1 MFLGADPSSAAPP
14 NEIVAADV
22 HMLRFYEQVMYLKS
36 IRLTDFRVHER
47 TECAFAPSVNLL
59 YGPNGAGKTN
69 VLDAIHYA
77 CLSKG
82 FVTSGDR
89 YIVRRGAKHTEVE
102 GLFMSDGGRE
112 RRVRMAY
119 VPGEGK
125 RMFMNGVAQERVS
138 SMVGQLP
145 VVACAPQD
153 YALTS
158 GGPDNRRRFVDN
170 LLCQATPL
178 YLDALLRFRRVLKQR
193 NRYLAGMKEGGSMDN
208 TPAILASWDEQLVT
222 FGSRIVQA
230 RQGFTDAFADYL
242 HQAYEAIESVAE
254 KPTMEYHANLRLS
267 APAPLETIQ
276 VAYRDKLA
284 AVFEDECRRGTT
296 LAGPHLDD
304 LAFRLDDMLVRRY
317 ASQGQ
322 HRTFGMALKLAMYAF
337 LQERTGE
344 HPILLLDD
352 VFEHLDASR
361 SKAFL
366 DLLQSDRIGQT
377 IISATA
383 RRPFDGLVPFDE
395 GQHRALFV
403 EDGQVR
409 PLASA
414 ESGA

>member
-1 MFLGADPSSAAPP
+1 
-14 NEIVAADV
+14 
-22 HMLRFYEQVMYLKS
+22 MYLKS

-47 TECAFAPSVNLL
+47 TECTFAPSVNLL
-59 YGPNGAGKTN
+59 YGPNGSGKTN

-102 GLFMSDGGRE
+102 GLFESDGGRD
-112 RRVRMAY
+112 RRVRMVY

-125 RMFMNGVAQERVS
+125 RMFVNGVPQERVS

-158 GGPDNRRRFVDN
+158 GGPDNRRRFLDN

-193 NRYLAGMKEGGSMDN
+193 NRYLAGMKGGESID
-208 TPAILASWDEQLVT
+208 TPAMLASWDEQLVV

-242 HQAYEAIESVAE
+242 HHAYKAIESVAE

-267 APAPLETIQ
+267 APASLETIQ
-276 VAYRDKLA
+276 AVYRDKLA

-344 HPILLLDD
+344 RPILLLDD
-352 VFEHLDASR
+352 VFEHLDAFR
-361 SKAFL
+361 SEAFL

-377 IISATA
+377 IISATD
-383 RRPFDGLVPFDE
+383 RRRFDELVPFDE
-395 GQHRALFV
+395 GPNRALFV
-403 EDGQVR
+403 EGGQVR
-409 PLASA
+409 PPASTG
-414 ESGA
+414 SGA

>member
-1 MFLGADPSSAAPP
+1 
-14 NEIVAADV
+14 
-22 HMLRFYEQVMYLKS
+22 MYLKS

-47 TECAFAPSVNLL
+47 TECTFAPSVNLL

-82 FVTSGDR
+82 FVTPGDR

-102 GLFMSDGGRE
+102 GLFVSDGGRD

-125 RMFMNGVAQERVS
+125 RMFVNGVPQERVS

-145 VVACAPQD
+145 VVACSPQD

-158 GGPDNRRRFVDN
+158 GGPDNRRRFLDN

-193 NRYLAGMKEGGSMDN
+193 NRYLAGMKGGGHID
-208 TPAILASWDEQLVT
+208 TPAILASWDEQLVV
-222 FGSRIVQA
+222 FGSQIVQA
-230 RQGFTDAFADYL
+230 RQGFTDAFAEYL
-242 HQAYEAIESVAE
+242 DHAYKAIESVAE

-267 APAPLETIQ
+267 TPAPLETIQ
-276 VAYRDKLA
+276 VIYRDKLA

-344 HPILLLDD
+344 RPILLLDD

-361 SKAFL
+361 SEAFL

-377 IISATA
+377 IISATD
-383 RRPFDGLVPFDE
+383 RRPFDVFVPFDE

-403 EDGQVR
+403 ENGQVR
-409 PLASA
+409 ALAST
-414 ESGA
+414 EPGA

>member
-1 MFLGADPSSAAPP
+1 MSRPCISS
-14 NEIVAADV
+14 
-22 HMLRFYEQVMYLKS
+22 RFA
-36 IRLTDFRVHER
+36 LTDFRVHER
-47 TECAFAPSVNLL
+47 TECTFAPSVNLL

-82 FVTSGDR
+82 FVTPGDR

-102 GLFMSDGGRE
+102 GLFVSDGGRD

-125 RMFMNGVAQERVS
+125 RMFVNGVPQERVS

-145 VVACAPQD
+145 VVACSPQD

-158 GGPDNRRRFVDN
+158 GGPDNRRRFLDN

-193 NRYLAGMKEGGSMDN
+193 NRYLAGMKGGGHID
-208 TPAILASWDEQLVT
+208 TPAILASWDEQLVV
-222 FGSRIVQA
+222 FGSQIVQA
-230 RQGFTDAFADYL
+230 RQGFTDAFAEYL
-242 HQAYEAIESVAE
+242 DHAYKAIESVAE

-276 VAYRDKLA
+276 VIYRDKLA
-284 AVFEDECRRGTT
+284 AVFEDECRREPRSP
-296 LAGPHLDD
+296 GPHLDD

-337 LQERTGE
+337 LQERTGSALSCFSTTCLNTWML
-344 HPILLLDD
+344 PGRKPFSICSNPT
-352 VFEHLDASR
+352 ASGKR
-361 SKAFL
+361 SFPP
-366 DLLQSDRIGQT
+366 RIGDLST
-377 IISATA
+377 GLFLSTRGNTGRFSSRMA
-383 RRPFDGLVPFDE
+383 RCVLWRLPNQAHNRCGEAV
-395 GQHRALFV
+395 GVYAL
-403 EDGQVR
+403 
-409 PLASA
+409 
-414 ESGA
+414 

>member
-1 MFLGADPSSAAPP
+1 
-14 NEIVAADV
+14 
-22 HMLRFYEQVMYLKS
+22 MLRCYEQAMYLKS

-47 TECAFAPSVNLL
+47 TECTFAPSVNLL

-102 GLFMSDGGRE
+102 GLFVSDGGRE

-208 TPAILASWDEQLVT
+208 TPAILSSWDEQLVT

-276 VAYRDKLA
+276 AAYRDKLA

-344 HPILLLDD
+344 RPILLLDD

-377 IISATA
+377 IISATD